1 MQNLN
6 FKKLMQVISIIISL
20 AYQTLS
26 NEENKYLYDRLGRE
40 KMNDPN
46 IQNQVNVHELKGPS
60 L

>member
-6 FKKLMQVISIIISL
+6 FRKLMQVISILISL

-60 L
+60 I